1 MWRIN
6 IYRDKIFLLVSTIGS
21 FASVL
26 GVIIPLIFS
35 SQDIS
40 VWELV
45 PIVAAVILLVLMV
58 VAAIIV
64 LKSDVPTRRYKFNDK
79 EGIRNYLFNWIKSG
93 RRVVIWTRDMSW
105 MDDEEMTQM
114 LQSKAQA
121 HELIL
126 CLPREI
132 EKSDDLKKH
141 GAEVFAYG
149 TLDAPESRFTIVNYG
164 QAGSRVAIGR
174 RRDSLHIIQEFS
186 GTDEHPAFHMARDL
200 VRLVQE
206 QEQENADT

>member
-1 MWRIN
+1 MWPIN
-6 IYRDKIFLLVSTIGS
+6 VYRDKFLLLVYTIGS

-26 GVIIPLIFS
+26 GILTSFILS
-35 SQDIS
+35 SQDIFG
-40 VWELV
+40 WGLV
-45 PIVAAVILLVLMV
+45 PVVAAVIFFILMV
-58 VAAIIV
+58 AAAIIV
-64 LKSDVPTRRYKFNDK
+64 LKSDVPTRRYRFDDK

-93 RRVVIWTRDMSW
+93 RRVAIWTRDMSW
-105 MDDEEMTQM
+105 VDDEEMSQM
-114 LQSKAQA
+114 LRSKAQA

-132 EKSDDLKKH
+132 DKSDELKQH

-174 RRDSLHIIQEFS
+174 RRDNLHIIQEFS
-186 GTDEHPAFHMARDL
+186 GADEHPAFHMARDL
-200 VRLVQE
+200 VRLLQE
-206 QEQENADT
+206 RNNAHP

>member
-6 IYRDKIFLLVSTIGS
+6 VYRDRIILLVSTIGS
-21 FASVL
+21 IASVL
-26 GVIIPLIFS
+26 GVIISLILS
-35 SQDIS
+35 SQDIFG
-40 VWELV
+40 WDLI
-45 PIVAAVILLVLMV
+45 PIVATVILFVLMV
-58 VAAIIV
+58 AAAIMV
-64 LKSDVPTRRYKFNDK
+64 LKSDVPTRRYRFDDK

-105 MDDEEMTQM
+105 VADEEMIHM
-114 LQSKAQA
+114 LRGKAQA

-132 EKSDDLKKH
+132 DKSDDLKNH

-164 QAGSRVAIGR
+164 QVGSRVAIGR

-186 GTDEHPAFHMARDL
+186 GADEHPAFHMARDL
-200 VRLVQE
+200 VRLVQGR
-206 QEQENADT
+206 ENADT

>member
-1 MWRIN
+1 MCRVN
-6 IYRDKIFLLVSTIGS
+6 VYKDKIFLLVSTIGS

-26 GVIIPLIFS
+26 GVIISLMLSSHDIFG
-35 SQDIS
+35 
-40 VWELV
+40 WELV
-45 PIVAAVILLVLMV
+45 PIIAAVILFILMIA
-58 VAAIIV
+58 AAIIV
-64 LKSDVPTRRYKFNDK
+64 LKSDVPTRRYRFDDK

-105 MDDEEMTQM
+105 VDDEEMAQM
-114 LQSKAQA
+114 LRSKARA

-132 EKSDDLKKH
+132 DKSDDLKKH

-164 QAGSRVAIGR
+164 QVGSRVAIGR
-174 RRDSLHIIQEFS
+174 RRDNLHIIQEFS
-186 GTDEHPAFHMARDL
+186 GADEHPAFHMARDL

-206 QEQENADT
+206 QNNADA

>member
-1 MWRIN
+1 MWRIKV
-6 IYRDKIFLLVSTIGS
+6 YRDKIFLFVSTIGS

-26 GVIIPLIFS
+26 GVIIPSISS
-35 SQDIS
+35 SQDIFG
-40 VWELV
+40 WKLV
-45 PIVAAVILLVLMV
+45 PIVATVILFLLMV

-64 LKSDVPTRRYKFNDK
+64 LKSDIPTRRYRFDDK
-79 EGIRNYLFNWIKSG
+79 KSIRNYLFNWIKSG
-93 RRVVIWTRDMSW
+93 GRVVIWTRDMSW
-105 MDDEEMTQM
+105 VDDEEMTQM
-114 LQSKAQA
+114 LRSKAQA

-164 QAGSRVAIGR
+164 QVGSRVAIGR
-174 RRDSLHIIQEFS
+174 RRDNLHIIQEFS
-186 GTDEHPAFHMARDL
+186 GADEHPAFHMARDL
-200 VRLVQE
+200 VMLVQE
-206 QEQENADT
+206 RENADT